1 MGNSSTNKEIAG
13 QKKFFQLKK
22 NTEKTIVFPAGIN
35 QVNIRAAL
43 SSETDYI
50 RINHGYQIAADDDN
64 SYKFDN
70 SLNSFEILSGAPFT
84 DLSLLSTADITVQLI
99 CPRSLS

>member
-1 MGNSSTNKEIAG
+1 MRNSSTNKEIAG

-22 NTEKTIVFPAGIN
+22 NTEKTIVYPCGIN
-35 QVNIRAAL
+35 QVNIRAAIN
-43 SSETDYI
+43 SETDYI
-50 RINHGYQIAADDDN
+50 RVNHGYAIAADDDN

-70 SLNSFEILSGAPFT
+70 SMNSFDIISGAPFT
-84 DLSLLSTADITVQLI
+84 DLSLLSTADIMIQLI